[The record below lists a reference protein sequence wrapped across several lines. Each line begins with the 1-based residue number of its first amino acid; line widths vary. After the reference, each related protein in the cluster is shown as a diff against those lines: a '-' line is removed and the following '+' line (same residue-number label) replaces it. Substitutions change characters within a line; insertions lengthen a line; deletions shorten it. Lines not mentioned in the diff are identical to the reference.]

1 MASKFKIIAI
11 FFTLIIISIAGFT
24 IYNWIKHSS
33 FSGIVG
39 STTFSTLETKKFTID
54 TPGINPRV
62 YEFDTK
68 SGFHCIALFRDSTDT
83 APAMQ
88 CFKIQKIN

>member
-1 MASKFKIIAI
+1 MNSKFKIIVI
-11 FFTLIIISIAGFT
+11 LFILIAVSIAGFT

-33 FSGIVG
+33 FSGMVG
-39 STTFSTLETKKFTID
+39 SVTFPTLETKKFTID
-54 TPGINPRV
+54 TPGINPRL

-68 SGFHCIALFRDSTDT
+68 SGYHCIALFRDSTDT

-88 CFKIQKIN
+88 CFKIQK